1 MSKENNVI
9 KQRTTLAIP
18 RKPLSGI
25 CRFATATA
33 DPRQRHS
40 GESNRLGFTLI
51 ELLVVVLIIGILAAV
66 ALPQYQVAVAK
77 SRLSQA
83 FVLAKSIKD
92 AEEAYYLANGEY
104 TEDLD
109 NLSVD
114 FGTYTSDITTGL
126 GSTNTFANKYTG
138 VIEINGLGAM
148 DDRVSGWI
156 PGYTS
161 SNKQGIVF
169 FLDHPKIH
177 HSSGIFKGIFCY
189 AKKDA
194 YQKACKAMGGVLKD
208 TVSNTGI
215 NAYQLPL

>member
-1 MSKENNVI
+1 MKN
-9 KQRTTLAIP
+9 KQA
-18 RKPLSGI
+18 
-25 CRFATATA
+25 
-33 DPRQRHS
+33 
-40 GESNRLGFTLI
+40 FTLI
-51 ELLVVVLIIGILAAV
+51 ELLMVVLIIGILAVV

-114 FGTYTSDITTGL
+114 FGPYTSTSTPRL
-126 GSTNTFANKYTG
+126 GSTNTFANNYTG
-138 VIEINGLGAM
+138 VIEINGLGGM
-148 DDRVSGWI
+148 EDRVSGWV
-156 PGYTS
+156 PPYAS

-169 FLDHPKIH
+169 FLDHPKVH
-177 HSSGIFKGIFCY
+177 HSLGIFKGIWCY
-189 AKKDA
+189 AKKTE

>member
-1 MSKENNVI
+1 M
-9 KQRTTLAIP
+9 
-18 RKPLSGI
+18 
-25 CRFATATA
+25 
-33 DPRQRHS
+33 
-40 GESNRLGFTLI
+40 GFTLI

-104 TEDLD
+104 TADLD

-114 FGTYTSDITTGL
+114 FGPYTSTSDPI
-126 GSTNTFANKYTG
+126 GSTNTFANNYTG
-138 VIEINGLGAM
+138 TIEINGLGGIE
-148 DDRVSGWI
+148 DRVSGWV
-156 PGYTS
+156 PPHYYS
-161 SNKQGIVF
+161 DKQGIVF
-169 FLDHPKIH
+169 FLDHPKVT
-177 HSSGIFKGIFCY
+177 SSHQFKGIWCY
-189 AKKDA
+189 AKKDV